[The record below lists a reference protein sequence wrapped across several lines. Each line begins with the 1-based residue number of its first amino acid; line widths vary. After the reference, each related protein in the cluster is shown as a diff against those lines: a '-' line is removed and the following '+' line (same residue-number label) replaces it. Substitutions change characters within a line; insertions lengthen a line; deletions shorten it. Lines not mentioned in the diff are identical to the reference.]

1 METTST
7 NSKSKYWIYF
17 GISAAVTLVLL
28 IFANEWFWAG
38 LPFMLT
44 YLVQAMD
51 KILSLIH
58 I

>member
-1 METTST
+1 MDSSTT
-7 NSKSKYWIYF
+7 NRSKYWVLF
-17 GISAAVTLVLL
+17 GISTAVTLALL

-51 KILSLIH
+51 KM
-58 I
+58 

>member
-51 KILSLIH
+51 KI
-58 I
+58 

>member
-1 METTST
+1 METTAD
-7 NSKSKYWIYF
+7 KKKYWLYF
-17 GISAAVTLVLL
+17 GISTVVTLGLL

-51 KILSLIH
+51 KM
-58 I
+58 